1 MRTKAHNI
9 FSVLLFFGGRWGR
22 APPPEI
28 SLMGFLLSQMCQCY
42 KHFQHLGD
50 FADFALLLIDE
61 LSYFLHNSL
70 LNYSGFL

>member
-1 MRTKAHNI
+1 
-9 FSVLLFFGGRWGR
+9 
-22 APPPEI
+22 
-28 SLMGFLLSQMCQCY
+28 MCQCY

>member
-1 MRTKAHNI
+1 VLQA
-9 FSVLLFFGGRWGR
+9 FSTFWREKGRGR
-22 APPPEI
+22 
-28 SLMGFLLSQMCQCY
+28 
-42 KHFQHLGD
+42 D